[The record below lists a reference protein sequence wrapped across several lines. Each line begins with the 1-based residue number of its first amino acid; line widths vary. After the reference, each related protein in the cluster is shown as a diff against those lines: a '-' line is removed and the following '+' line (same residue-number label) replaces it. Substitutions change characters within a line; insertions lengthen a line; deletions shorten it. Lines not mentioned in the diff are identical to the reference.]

1 MKPFMITLT
10 AAAAAVA
17 ISTTISIPSANA
29 ARKSKIDCDA
39 VMQQLNG
46 GKKAKEVA
54 KDMSISTS
62 SVYHCKKK
70 EMAAAKTG
78 AKAGNE
84 PAAKPAA
91 SPAPAKP

>member
-1 MKPFMITLT
+1 MKRFTITL
-10 AAAAAVA
+10 AAAAAGLA
-17 ISTTISIPSANA
+17 ISIGTGVPSAHA
-29 ARKSKIDCDA
+29 ARAKVDCDA
-39 VMQQLNG
+39 VMQKLNS

-54 KDMSISTS
+54 RDLSISTS

-91 SPAPAKP
+91 SPATAKP